1 MVFLDSALTEVNP
14 IAEFNVESS
23 IVREFDDDDSSVVRD
38 VFRQQFQVERVELHG
53 HVRQRH
59 IERTVSYVNY
69 DLAKCG

>member
-1 MVFLDSALTEVNP
+1 
-14 IAEFNVESS
+14 
-23 IVREFDDDDSSVVRD
+23 
-38 VFRQQFQVERVELHG
+38 LHG